1 MAAAVK
7 SDLWVRIAS
16 ALVLFAIAG
25 IALWLGGIA
34 FGLLLLVGG
43 ALVLVEWFA
52 LVRAMTLGSA
62 AKGALMVA
70 GPIFLLG
77 AIGGLWF
84 IRDRLGV
91 TAALW
96 VFGMVWAADIGAYF
110 AGRAF
115 GGARLAPRIS
125 PSKTWSG
132 LVGAMVAA
140 LIASATIGDRAGIVG
155 VPLWI
160 GLFMG
165 LIAQLGDLGESWMKR
180 RAGVKDS
187 GKLIPGHG
195 GVFDRVD
202 GLLPV
207 ALILGALAAAGAI
220 AVRAVG

>member
-70 GPIFLLG
+70 GPILVLG